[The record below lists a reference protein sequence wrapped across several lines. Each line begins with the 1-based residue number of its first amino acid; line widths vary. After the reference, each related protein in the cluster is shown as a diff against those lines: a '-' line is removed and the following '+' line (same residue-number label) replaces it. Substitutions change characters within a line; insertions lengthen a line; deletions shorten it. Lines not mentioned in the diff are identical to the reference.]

1 MRRLTIELPSVAETD
16 EVSWFSYAGMR
27 KITLGMAERAFLSK
41 SHIYRYRLNFKILVH
56 DVLNSFAVIDI
67 GRIRYS

>member
-1 MRRLTIELPSVAETD
+1 MRSPG
-16 EVSWFSYAGMR
+16 FSYAGMR
-27 KITLGMAERAFLSK
+27 KMTLEMTERAFLSK